1 MLPIART
8 LASLLGLPAATAG
21 GPGQLH
27 TDLQGRL
34 HVTAS
39 GGASPVAPA
48 TVAFTATNP
57 AVKLSAAATAYAVG
71 FQVQNQGAT
80 AIYLGPSGVT
90 GSGATVGYL
99 VAAGTTSP
107 LFPAS
112 DASLWYAFSA
122 APCAGVVV
130 SVG

>member
-8 LASLLGLPAATAG
+8 LAALLGLPLATAG
-21 GPGQLH
+21 KPGQLH
-27 TDLQGRL
+27 TDLYGRL

-48 TVAFTATNP
+48 TVAFTASDP
-57 AVKLSAAATAYAVG
+57 AVQLSVTATAYATG

-90 GSGATVGYL
+90 GTGATTGYL
-99 VAAGTTSP
+99 VAAGATSP
-107 LFPAS
+107 IFPAS

>member
-8 LASLLGLPAATAG
+8 LAALLGFPDAEAG

-27 TDLQGRL
+27 TDLKGRL

-39 GGASPVAPA
+39 GGASAVAPA
-48 TVAFTATNP
+48 TVAFTAADP
-57 AVKLSAAATAYAVG
+57 AVKVSATATAYAVG

-80 AIYLGPSGVT
+80 DIFLGPSTVT
-90 GSGATVGYL
+90 GTGATRGYL
-99 VAAGTTSP
+99 VAAGATSP
-107 LFPAS
+107 IFPAS

-122 APCAGVVV
+122 APCAGVAV